1 MRIGHGFDVHKFG
14 GEGPLVLAGVAIPY
28 DFGFI
33 AHSDGDVAIHALCD
47 AILGALCLADIGN
60 HFPDTDGQ
68 YENISSRILLRH
80 VVGLMQEKGYCLG
93 NADITICAQAPK
105 IAPHLMAMRTCL
117 AEDLQTDIEQV
128 NVKATTTE
136 KLGYVGRKEG
146 ISVHAV
152 VLLMKATESSNS
164 LLSKKSN
171 VEPCNEANKVPEAE
185 PEKKAIVEGQKEA
198 KIALGSEPKQGVDN
212 AIEQTIDNKS
222 EPVISALPAFA
233 YLYGKPVSS
242 GLLRS
247 QKSDFKVFER
257 IPFLPCGEGEHLFIH
272 IRKTGANTAFVA
284 KQLAQYFSVKES
296 LVSYAGLKDRFAVTE
311 QWFGVHVPGKQVYDL
326 SDLNIEGVEVL
337 SSKRHNKKLR
347 IGSLD
352 GNRFEITL
360 RNVSQIDELVRR
372 WHVVSS
378 YGVPNYFG
386 EQRFGINGGNIE
398 KAHGLFS
405 GAKVNDKKKR
415 GMYLSTARSLIF
427 NNVISQRIEKES
439 FDILMNGD
447 VLMLANTQSVF
458 LASTIDKSL
467 EERHLSHDV
476 DITAP
481 MWGAGE
487 LMTTTDALA
496 FEQSV
501 VAQQQAFCEG
511 LPRFGLKQER
521 RRIRLVMKEPK
532 LEVDNDTVTLSFFL
546 PAGAYATTIMREL
559 IDYTDMTERVDVSS
573 NRQTNTKSTLKMA
586 SDNNVAQ
593 NKVPE
598 NKGQS

>member
-28 DFGFI
+28 EFGFI

-80 VVGLMQEKGYCLG
+80 VVGLMQSKGYCLG

-105 IAPHLMAMRTCL
+105 VAPHLMAMRTCL
-117 AEDLQTDIEQV
+117 AQDLQADIEQV

-146 ISVHAV
+146 VSVHAV
-152 VLLMKATESSNS
+152 VLLTKSQNLNELQSVDSSERNHNTHTDAS
-164 LLSKKSN
+164 VACEKNTLDQANINTSAQAEETTALRAPP
-171 VEPCNEANKVPEAE
+171 EP
-185 PEKKAIVEGQKEA
+185 A
-198 KIALGSEPKQGVDN
+198 K
-212 AIEQTIDNKS
+212 
-222 EPVISALPAFA
+222 EPVVSALPEFA
-233 YLYGKPVSS
+233 YLYGKPASN

-247 QKSDFKVFER
+247 EKSDFKVFEQL
-257 IPFLPCGEGEHLFIH
+257 PFLPCGEGEHLFIH

-284 KQLAQYFSVKES
+284 KQLAKYFSVKES

-326 SDLNIEGVEVL
+326 SDLDIEGVEVL
-337 SSKRHNKKLR
+337 SYKRHNKKLR
-347 IGSLD
+347 IGGLD

-360 RNVSQIDELVRR
+360 RDVTEVDELVRR
-372 WHVVSS
+372 WHVVSN

-386 EQRFGINGGNIE
+386 EQRFGINGGNI
-398 KAHGLFS
+398 AQALSLFS
-405 GAKVNDKKKR
+405 GQKVNDKKKR
-415 GMYLSTARSLIF
+415 GMYLSAARSLIF
-427 NNVISQRIEKES
+427 NQVISQRIEQEKFET
-439 FDILMNGD
+439 LMMGD
-447 VLMLANTQSVF
+447 VLMLAGTQSVF
-458 LASTIDKSL
+458 LADNIDQSL
-467 EERHLSHDV
+467 IDRHVNHDV

-487 LMTTTDALA
+487 LMTSKQALT
-496 FEQSV
+496 FEESV
-501 VAQQQAFCEG
+501 AEQLPEFCQG

-532 LEVDNDTVTLSFFL
+532 IDIANNNVTLSFFL

-559 IDYTDMTERVDVSS
+559 INYTDMTERVDVSS
-573 NRQTNTKSTLKMA
+573 KLATDNKSK
-586 SDNNVAQ
+586 
-593 NKVPE
+593 K
-598 NKGQS
+598 